1 MLKRPYCSLTAPLC
15 KGNSESNFAF
25 LERKL
30 FIFCFANKSFS
41 FHEILFVVIITTLWY
56 LSQRPEYIWKF
67 ANNKDFLPDGRRLSG
82 KIAPSSN
89 DVRNFSISYQNV
101 IVCQS
106 FFQTWFSLRKKWR
119 TKWERSLIYL
129 QRFFWQFS
137 VCRGYCN
144 VQVENMV
151 SKSGLHHEDWNVSQN

>member
-1 MLKRPYCSLTAPLC
+1 MIPIK
-15 KGNSESNFAF
+15 
-25 LERKL
+25 
-30 FIFCFANKSFS
+30 
-41 FHEILFVVIITTLWY
+41 
-56 LSQRPEYIWKF
+56 RPEYIWKF
-67 ANNKDFLPDGRRLSG
+67 ANNKDFLPDARRLSG

-119 TKWERSLIYL
+119 TKWERSFIFLH
-129 QRFFWQFS
+129 RFFLQFS

-144 VQVENMV
+144 VQVQNMV
-151 SKSGLHHEDWNVSQN
+151 SKSGLHHEDWNVSQSKNLMFQTVEYEIDWRAIYYSATTTDYLSCTKPLVTQSKTQSAK